1 MDILV
6 IIQSVWTM
14 VVMVLFLGIAGWAY
28 SSRNRA
34 VFDEAAR
41 IPLDDDDSI
50 AHDAR
55 KHD

>member
-1 MDILV
+1 
-6 IIQSVWTM
+6 M